1 MIITTSDLARIRSEW
16 HFQHP
21 FASVWSPLGAC
32 NSADGAK
39 AQFRVRGETRFVD
52 HANKLTSTLP
62 CPAKSRSRDC
72 QLYSTP
78 LPKGTRLATSVAF
91 CWPAPTT
98 CLLLRTSRSVP
109 TPSRS
114 GARIGGIVRRYARVL
129 TRLAWPHANS
139 DHRPRCVRARK
150 FQCHRSAVGQWCQC
164 LSHTRIFGTWG
175 PNPLCCEWL

>member
-52 HANKLTSTLP
+52 HANKPTSTLL
-62 CPAKSRSRDC
+62 CPAKSRSRDY

-78 LPKGTRLATSVAF
+78 LPNRHAPGNFRRFLLA
-91 CWPAPTT
+91 CTT
-98 CLLLRTSRSVP
+98 CLLLQTSRSVP
-109 TPSRS
+109 TSSRS
-114 GARIGGIVRRYARVL
+114 GARIGGITRRYARVL

-139 DHRPRCVRARK
+139 DHRPRCVRACR
-150 FQCHRSAVGQWCQC
+150 FQCHRSAVGEWRQC

-175 PNPLCCEWL
+175 PGPLCCEWL